1 MKKKSISVDLQYN
14 ECHKSLGKQTTK
26 QYIKIN
32 VNINIGSININ
43 I

>member
-14 ECHKSLGKQTTK
+14 ECPKSLGNQTTK